1 MLKSFLEGKD
11 VFILTFQH
19 NGGGTVSREHEDRSV
34 KLASHTFHGTRGA
47 ESQRAVS
54 WARLYNLKAAP
65 TFCSKVPTFK
75 GFRISPKHPQLET
88 NASVRFSLKPP
99 KSSSYVAYKCLD
111 MKVMKV
117 NHSKNRAPRKHE
129 KSIF

>member
-1 MLKSFLEGKD
+1 M
-11 VFILTFQH
+11 
-19 NGGGTVSREHEDRSV
+19 
-34 KLASHTFHGTRGA
+34 AHG
-47 ESQRAVS
+47 EQRAREQGVGPGYITSKPPPLSAARFLLLKVS
-54 WARLYNLKAAP
+54 ESPPNTHNWRP
-65 TFCSKVPTFK
+65 TP
-75 GFRISPKHPQLET
+75 L
-88 NASVRFSLKPP
+88 VRFSLKSP